1 MGCIVANVKKI
12 LYICGVNLIIDVIV
26 SSYLKKILLSSYL
39 IVKSN
44 QFTES
49 RLSNNFRGLNHFNI
63 MQRKL

>member
-26 SSYLKKILLSSYL
+26 SSYL

-49 RLSNNFRGLNHFNI
+49 CLSNNFGSLNHFNI

>member
-26 SSYLKKILLSSYL
+26 SSYL

>member
-26 SSYLKKILLSSYL
+26 SSYLKKILFSSYL

-44 QFTES
+44 QFNES
-49 RLSNNFRGLNHFNI
+49 SS
-63 MQRKL
+63 K

>member
-26 SSYLKKILLSSYL
+26 SSYL

-49 RLSNNFRGLNHFNI
+49 CLSNNFGGLNHFNI